1 MLPPGHYSCILI
13 THTSA
18 HTRTHNAH
26 THAHTHRHTY
36 TCTHV
41 QTYTQTH
48 THSQTP
54 NHTDIHTYIIFPL
67 QYQTRC
73 DASRLTPHASRLSH
87 AAGDEIIVEE
97 FLDGEEASFFAL
109 VNGEES
115 VSMATVQ
122 VRFRAAQNGK
132 ERRVCLW
139 RQSRWASVRLK
150 MGRNRRVCAWR
161 QLRCASVRLKMG
173 RNRRVCVATAQV
185 RFRAAQNGKEQKS
198 VCVATVQV
206 CLCIGLTR
214 TIYVRGLYVIF
225 GRQIPK

>member
-1 MLPPGHYSCILI
+1 M
-13 THTSA
+13 
-18 HTRTHNAH
+18 
-26 THAHTHRHTY
+26 
-36 TCTHV
+36 
-41 QTYTQTH
+41 
-48 THSQTP
+48 TP
-54 NHTDIHTYIIFPL
+54 H
-67 QYQTRC
+67 
-73 DASRLTPHASRLSH
+73 ASRLTPHASRLSH

-132 ERRVCLW
+132 E
-139 RQSRWASVRLK
+139 
-150 MGRNRRVCAWR
+150 
-161 QLRCASVRLKMG
+161 
-173 RNRRVCVATAQV
+173 
-185 RFRAAQNGKEQKS
+185 QKS